1 METLTVMLKSNEE
14 KQRGTSLS
22 LFYVGP
28 INHFIKTSLVIVIS
42 LIKEPFIKKE

>member
-1 METLTVMLKSNEE
+1 LKSNEE

-28 INHFIKTSLVIVIS
+28 INHFIQTGK
-42 LIKEPFIKKE
+42 